1 MFRLLS
7 SIAAVLISRYLL
19 GVDLPDEKVVWVA
32 LTRIY
37 GIGENTGKSICDQLS
52 ISRRVTLKELTESKI
67 VEMSQLL
74 NSMNIEAELKREV
87 RDNIKKLVDM
97 KCHRGL
103 RHQSGLPVRGQ
114 KTQYN
119 AQTAK
124 KMNSAM
130 VRRGF
135 HT

>member
-1 MFRLLS
+1 
-7 SIAAVLISRYLL
+7 
-19 GVDLPDEKVVWVA
+19 VVWVA

-37 GIGENTGKSICDQLS
+37 GIGEATGQSICDQLT
-52 ISRRVTLKELTESKI
+52 ISRRLKLKELSESKI

-74 NSMNIEAELKREV
+74 NSMKIEAELKRDV
-87 RDNIKKLVDM
+87 RDNIKKLIEM
-97 KCHRGL
+97 KCYRGL
-103 RHQSGLPVRGQ
+103 RHQSGFPVRGQ

-124 KMNSAM
+124 KLNSTM
-130 VRRGF
+130 LRRGF